1 MSDHLQGSVS
11 LSIAV
16 LDSKGNGHTH
26 TEEEC
31 GKDCVGK
38 TQHVFVHFGMFKPVG
53 DVFQTGDIIHK
64 EHKEHSKRTEYIDRR
79 HSLRC

>member
-1 MSDHLQGSVS
+1 MSNHLQGSVS

-38 TQHVFVHFGMFKPVG
+38 TQHIFVHFGMFEPVG
-53 DVFQTGDIIHK
+53 DVLQTGDVIHE
-64 EHKEHSKRTEYIDRR
+64 EHEKHGECAEYINRG